1 MLRYQA
7 SCKDREAAEAALDQL
22 LLMTATFSTTWNSTE
37 RELSRE
43 KPFPCTLKSDAE
55 GHFKINII
63 KKKKT
68 ANKRVSQNT
77 GEEENFILF

>member
-7 SCKDREAAEAALDQL
+7 SCNDREAAEAALDQL

-37 RELSRE
+37 TRVISR

-55 GHFKINII
+55 RYFKINTL
-63 KKKKT
+63 KKVTNRELCAT
-68 ANKRVSQNT
+68 AFR
-77 GEEENFILF
+77 FLFLYHI